1 MSENKKLIIG
11 LVDADLMDGGTRHP
25 NLVMLKLAGFL
36 HDNNIPFELIE
47 DENDDIE
54 NIIWFT
60 SQRFSPLLK
69 ILNSIKI
76 PS

>member
-54 NIIWFT
+54 KYHLVYISKVFT
-60 SQRFSPLLK
+60 LLK